1 MKRKINLLI
10 LTIIIV
16 TFCGS
21 SISEA
26 KSKINKTNLTLK
38 IGKSYQLKI
47 KGNKNK
53 VKWSSSNKK
62 IVSVTKKG
70 KIKAK
75 KLGKAKIYAKIK
87 KRKLVCSVVVVKKRN
102 TKSKNVDTNLATKKQ
117 VIQLQHL
124 R

>member
-10 LTIIIV
+10 LAIIIV

-47 KGNKNK
+47 KGTKNK

-62 IVSVTKKG
+62 IVSD
-70 KIKAK
+70 
-75 KLGKAKIYAKIK
+75 YK
-87 KRKLVCSVVVVKKRN
+87 KRKN
-102 TKSKNVDTNLATKKQ
+102 
-117 VIQLQHL
+117 
-124 R
+124 

>member
-10 LTIIIV
+10 LAIIIV

-47 KGNKNK
+47 KGTKNK

-87 KRKLVCSVVVVKKRN
+87 KENWFVV
-102 TKSKNVDTNLATKKQ
+102 
-117 VIQLQHL
+117 
-124 R
+124 

>member
-10 LTIIIV
+10 LAIIIV

-47 KGNKNK
+47 KGTKNK

-87 KRKLVCSVVVVKKRN
+87 N
-102 TKSKNVDTNLATKKQ
+102 
-117 VIQLQHL
+117 
-124 R
+124 